1 MKLLPED
8 PRLTAYALGEI
19 EDEAERTAIEA
30 AVEQSPEL
38 QQAVAAIRDMSEL
51 LSASFAAEPAPELS
65 EFEKAR
71 MEQPVPERKRS
82 MASRILSWPVLSSA
96 AAALIVAFVVLP
108 QRNVV
113 VEEFAYQA
121 EPRKDSTSA
130 DQRTVTRSRVL
141 DVDIPDELIEGTPQ
155 PIKVRN
161 LEPAPTQAP
170 QLVVQESVSWDGVD
184 LEIRGFSDT
193 EDEGTYNARAMVV
206 EQTVAES
213 VVVGTLTQP
222 AAPQK
227 LMSHSEFTKEH
238 SLKSSEA
245 LMARS
250 DSDAF
255 KMPQSAP
262 GRSKGSTRVV
272 GSIAVAHVDVNL
284 PDVEQSLTVSSGL
297 GGVGGGSLLGADGQ
311 LKGDTSV
318 SVFAIS
324 SKSERGAI
332 AGRQSLVSPMHNTE
346 KYAPIEETDFRSP
359 LVAPLSTFSIDVDT
373 ASYANVRRFL
383 NQGQL
388 PPADA
393 VRIEELINYFPYSD
407 AAPTESLEAGGAPF
421 AVHMAQTIAPWNE
434 SNHLLRV
441 ALKGYEMPWDERPAS
456 NLVFLLDVSGS
467 MSSQNKLPLVKEA
480 MDLLVR
486 RLDGRDRVAVVVY
499 AGASGLSLPST
510 TANNRETIQ
519 HAMENLKAGGS
530 TNGGAGIQLAY
541 KVAREHFIEG
551 GNNRVILCTDGD
563 FNVGQTNQG
572 DLVDVAEAAADEG
585 VSLTILGFG
594 MGNYKDDL
602 LEELSNK
609 GKGSYAY
616 VDSSTEA
623 RKVFLE
629 DLTGNLF
636 KIAKDVKIQVEFNP
650 AQVNAYRLIGYENR
664 RLKAEDFNN
673 DKKKAGDIGPG
684 HTIVALY
691 EIVPANVNGEMP
703 SVDPLRYQQATES
716 EVVPGEVATVKLRYK
731 QPEDSVSKLITRTV
745 DSDDLVVFDA
755 VSVDVRFSAIVAA
768 FGMRLTG
775 SEHVSEFSYDAMESI
790 AASSLGVDP
799 GGHRS
804 EFVGLVRKAR
814 DLSAADAP
822 TPVPCRGA
830 GEE

>member
-19 EDEAERTAIEA
+19 EDEAERTAIES

-51 LSASFAAEPAPELS
+51 LTAGFAEEPMPELS

-71 MEQPVPERKRS
+71 MGQPATKPERS
-82 MASRILSWPVLSSA
+82 VVSRMLSWPVLSSA
-96 AAALIVAFVVLP
+96 AAVLIVAFVVLP
-108 QRNVV
+108 QRTVIK
-113 VEEFAYQA
+113 EDFAYQA
-121 EPRKDSTSA
+121 EPRKE
-130 DQRTVTRSRVL
+130 TVSSGETTTRYRAL
-141 DVDIPDELIEGTPQ
+141 DVSIPDELVEGTRQ
-155 PIKVRN
+155 SIKVPN
-161 LEPAPTQAP
+161 LESAPTQAP
-170 QLVVQESVSWDGVD
+170 MLVVEEAVVVDGVD
-184 LEIRGFSDT
+184 LDGELT
-193 EDEGTYNARAMVV
+193 TRA
-206 EQTVAES
+206 QS
-213 VVVGTLTQP
+213 KP
-222 AAPQK
+222 D
-227 LMSHSEFTKEH
+227 LMSHDDFMAKCRPIPKDAR
-238 SLKSSEA
+238 LAKPKVA
-245 LMARS
+245 PLMTAPVIR
-250 DSDAF
+250 
-255 KMPQSAP
+255 PQLPMRPVAN
-262 GRSKGSTRVV
+262 
-272 GSIAVAHVDVNL
+272 IAVANVDVNL
-284 PDVEQSLTVSSGL
+284 PVMEDSVTVSSGV
-297 GGVGGGSLLGADGQ
+297 GGVEGSGSLLDGARGQ
-311 LKGDTSV
+311 IGHGRSDI
-318 SVFAIS
+318 SVFGLKTMSEEEYLRRSRPS
-324 SKSERGAI
+324 SA
-332 AGRQSLVSPMHNTE
+332 HNTE
-346 KYAPIEETDFRSP
+346 KYAPIEESDFRSP

-407 AAPTESLEAGGAPF
+407 AGPTSLLDDGGAPF
-421 AVHMAQTIAPWNE
+421 AVHMAQTIAPWNQ

-441 ALKGYEMPWDERPAS
+441 ALKGYEMPWEERPAS

-467 MSSQNKLPLVKEA
+467 MSNQNKLPLVKEA

-499 AGASGLSLPST
+499 AGASGLALPST

-519 HAMENLKAGGS
+519 HAMSNLKAGGS

-541 KVAREHFIEG
+541 KTAREHFIEG

-563 FNVGQTNQG
+563 FNIGQTNQG
-572 DLVDVAEAAADEG
+572 DLADVAEAAADEG

-594 MGNYKDDL
+594 MGDFKDDL

-616 VDSSTEA
+616 VDSSAEA

-650 AQVNAYRLIGYENR
+650 AQVKAYRLVGYENR
-664 RLKAEDFNN
+664 RLKSEDFNN

-684 HTIVALY
+684 HTVVALY
-691 EIVPANVNGEMP
+691 EIVPAH
-703 SVDPLRYQQATES
+703 VDLELPGVDALRYQKNVES
-716 EVVPGEVATVKLRYK
+716 ASIPAEVATVKLRYK
-731 QPEDSVSKLITRTV
+731 QPDADVSQLITRTV
-745 DSDDLVVFDA
+745 DSDELVGFDTA
-755 VSVDVRFSAIVAA
+755 SEDVRFSAIVAA
-768 FGMRLTG
+768 FGMRLSG
-775 SEHVSEFSYDAMESI
+775 SEHVGSLTYDVIESI

-814 DLSAADAP
+814 ELASPDEP
-822 TPVPCRGA
+822 MPVKCRSV

>member
-8 PRLTAYALGEI
+8 PRLTAYALGDI
-19 EDEAERTAIEA
+19 EDEQERIEIEA

-38 QQAVAAIRDMSEL
+38 QAVVADIQAMGDL
-51 LSASFAAEPAPELS
+51 LSSGFAEEPAPELS

-71 MEQPVPERKRS
+71 MGQPAPVRKRS
-82 MASRILSWPVLSSA
+82 VGSRILSWPVLTSA

-108 QRNVV
+108 QRGGVKKDY
-113 VEEFAYQA
+113 AYHA
-121 EPRKDSTSA
+121 EPRNEEPVAAVSSLEV
-130 DQRTVTRSRVL
+130 RGL
-141 DVDIPDELIEGTPQ
+141 DD
-155 PIKVRN
+155 
-161 LEPAPTQAP
+161 A
-170 QLVVQESVSWDGVD
+170 
-184 LEIRGFSDT
+184 
-193 EDEGTYNARAMVV
+193 EDEGLVYAARSMGAAEEVFEEMDIIGLDIAEPVV
-206 EQTVAES
+206 EGAGRKDGGAAETMSYAEFKKEARLNAARSQEFTLGATRGQVVADAPADHFAAPVPAEAK
-213 VVVGTLTQP
+213 P
-222 AAPQK
+222 AAKAKIAASPTATRAQRSMPRRQAVQNSQS
-227 LMSHSEFTKEH
+227 MSMPGVSIDQSNLTISGGCGFGGGIGNQQ
-238 SLKSSEA
+238 S
-245 LMARS
+245 MA
-250 DSDAF
+250 D
-255 KMPQSAP
+255 
-262 GRSKGSTRVV
+262 
-272 GSIAVAHVDVNL
+272 SIALTREQMLVTVDTAWER
-284 PDVEQSLTVSSGL
+284 P
-297 GGVGGGSLLGADGQ
+297 A
-311 LKGDTSV
+311 
-318 SVFAIS
+318 VF
-324 SKSERGAI
+324 SKSIPTPAETW
-332 AGRQSLVSPMHNTE
+332 NTE
-346 KYAPIEETDFRSP
+346 KYAPIEESDFRSP
-359 LVAPLSTFSIDVDT
+359 LVVPLSTFSIDVDT

-407 AAPTESLEAGGAPF
+407 AAPTESLDAGGAPF
-421 AVHMAQTIAPWNE
+421 AVHMAQTIAPWDQ

-441 ALKGYEMPWDERPAS
+441 ALKGYEMPWEERPAS

-467 MSSQNKLPLVKEA
+467 MSSANKLPLVKEA

-499 AGASGLSLPST
+499 AGASGLALPST

-563 FNVGQTNQG
+563 FNIGQTNQG
-572 DLVDVAEAAADEG
+572 DLADVAEAAADEG

-629 DLTGNLF
+629 DLTSNLF

-650 AQVNAYRLIGYENR
+650 TQVKAYRLIGYENR

-684 HTIVALY
+684 HTVVALY
-691 EIVPANVNGEMP
+691 EIIPAGVRVELP
-703 SVDPLRYQQATES
+703 TVDALRYQQSAES
-716 EVVPGEVATVKLRYK
+716 EVVSGEVATVKLRYK
-731 QPEDSVSKLITRTV
+731 QPEGSVSELITRTV
-745 DSDDLVVFDA
+745 DSDDFVGFGA
-755 VSVDVRFSAIVAA
+755 ASEDVRFSAIVAA
-768 FGMRLTG
+768 LGMRLAG
-775 SEHVSEFSYDAMESI
+775 SEHVGELTYDAIESI

-814 DLSAADAP
+814 DLSKGAEP
-822 TPVPCRGA
+822 MPVQRP
-830 GEE
+830 ESDDE